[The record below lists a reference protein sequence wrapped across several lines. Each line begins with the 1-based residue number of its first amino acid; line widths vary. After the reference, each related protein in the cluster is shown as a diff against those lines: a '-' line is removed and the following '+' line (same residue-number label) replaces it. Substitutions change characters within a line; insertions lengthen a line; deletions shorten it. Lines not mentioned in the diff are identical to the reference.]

1 MIKKLLLL
9 LSIFYNINSLPI
21 IHNKYVLNTNNTINT
36 ININNSISRIIIIAD
51 IHADYNRFNTIL
63 KNAKILD
70 KNDKWIAEKNTLIMQ
85 LGDQI
90 DRKEIDKND
99 ISNKHHFKITHYTDY
114 LKKIAIRHNSNFI
127 SVIGNHEL
135 MNIDKIRNKSDIKEI
150 IANRPVLYKI
160 NNYMFCHGGFTKF
173 HYEFLKSLNMN
184 IDDINNIWK
193 KYVMNYSLSNDEE
206 MLLNLLILDT
216 TNSILYIR
224 QELDTK
230 ELLHE
235 LDIEYMF
242 VGHSETENIYLKNK
256 VWYLDQMLKIAFDNK
271 KYNYLEIVNNSIYVK
286 SLEY

>member
-21 IHNKYVLNTNNTINT
+21 IHHKNVLNTNNTIS
-36 ININNSISRIIIIAD
+36 NINNISRIIVIAD
-51 IHADYNRFNTIL
+51 VHADYNRFNSIL

-70 KNDKWIAEKNTLIMQ
+70 KNDNWIAENNTLIVQ

-114 LKKIAIRHNSNFI
+114 LKKIAIDYNSNFV

-135 MNIDKIRNKSDIKEI
+135 MNIDKIRNKLDIREI
-150 IANRPVLYKI
+150 IANRPVLFRI
-160 NNYMFCHGGFTKF
+160 NNYIFCHGGFTKF
-173 HYEFLKSLNMN
+173 HYEILKSLKMN
-184 IDDINNIWK
+184 IDDINNIWR
-193 KYVMNYSLSNDEE
+193 KYVMNYSLSNDEKK
-206 MLLNLLILDT
+206 LLNSLILDT
-216 TNSILYIR
+216 INSILYIR

-256 VWYLDQMLKIAFDNK
+256 VWYLDQMLKNAFDNRN
-271 KYNYLEIVNNSIYVK
+271 YNYLEIVNNSISVK